1 MTREVVEQRKNR
13 LSTAKQQLLSKLWDS
28 PPATTLA
35 SGTIPR
41 GMKQPWYPASFQQR
55 RLWFASQIDSDV
67 PIYNLVRAFRLS
79 GPLDVEVLKKSLEEL
94 IGRHAILRTTFSMID
109 GDPVQVVKDMVELPF
124 FYVDLR
130 AIGAQT
136 RESEATAL
144 LEREARTRF
153 DLTAG
158 PLIRFSVL
166 QLQDQEH
173 LLIVAMHHILTDD
186 WSIRIFFRELS
197 AVYHAFRAGQ
207 LSSLPE
213 LPISYTDFAVWQ
225 NSHAEDQENASQ
237 ISYWRQQLAGI
248 SPSLNLPTKPK
259 LPKHSHAGARLSFP
273 VAQPLWRA
281 LEQLCQAGK
290 HTLFEVLL
298 AAFQVLLAYYTGDG
312 DVVVGTIVSS
322 RDREELE
329 PLMGFLVNTLVLRGN
344 ISGNLSFTQVLRQ
357 ARETLLDAH
366 KHKQLP
372 FELLVRELQPERTN
386 VHAPLFQ
393 IMFSI
398 QNLSDS
404 DLVLKDILAEAVPVE
419 YGSTVFDLNF
429 VPERTS
435 NGLNLALQYNT
446 SVFEESTIRRFVV
459 HYQKML
465 ERLAAAPEQRVSEV
479 CVLNDSE
486 RQQVV
491 EEWNNTQQQIPELCL
506 HQLFE
511 EQARRT
517 PNAVALMFADEQLT
531 YTELNGKANQL
542 AHFLCA
548 WGVQAET
555 PVAICCER
563 SFDLVIGI
571 LGILKAGGVYVP
583 LDASYPTER
592 LGWML
597 DDSHA
602 PILLTQE
609 HLLRKM
615 PSHWVQMIAMDTERD
630 RIAMESRANPAP
642 ASIPA
647 NLAYIMYTSG
657 STGTPRG
664 VAVEHRAIVRLA
676 LGTRAFTV
684 APSDVFLLLSPVTFD
699 ASTLEI
705 WAPLLNGARLA
716 VFPAFTPSPTEIG
729 ELVERARVTVLWLTA
744 GLFHQLVETEL
755 PKLRGVRQLLTG
767 GDVVSPR
774 HVRML
779 TQMFPECTV
788 INGYGPTENTTFT
801 ACHAIKGDPGPL
813 NSFPIGRPIS
823 NTTVYVLDAQL
834 NPLPVGVSGELFT
847 GGLGLARGYLGSP
860 GWTAEKFLPNPF
872 SKIGGERFY
881 RTGDRVRWQADGTL
895 EFLGRFDF
903 QVKLRGFRI
912 ELEEIQTVLEQ
923 VAGVRQ
929 ALAMLREYA
938 PQDKRLVAYV
948 AAEAGTPGADES
960 YLRSYMQER
969 LPEYMVPGAVVIM
982 GELPLTH
989 NGKVDRRALPA
1000 PEYGSKKP
1008 AGDAPRTPVEE
1019 IVAGIWCEIL
1029 KLNCAGVHDS
1039 FFDLGGH
1046 SLLATQVISRIRL
1059 TFQVELSLNVLFENP
1074 TMATFAEKLEEEVHK
1089 GKKSAVPPV
1098 RPVNREAPLPLSF
1111 AQQRLWFLHQLQP
1124 ESAAYNVPIAL
1135 RLQGE
1140 IRVEML
1146 ERAFTELVRR
1156 HEILRTRLEI
1166 VGQQARQVIAPA
1178 VPVQLPL
1185 TDLSALS
1192 ADEREAEARLWMGAE
1207 ARTPFNLA
1215 NETLIRGRMLRITPT
1230 EHVLL
1235 VTIHHIASDGWSMG
1249 IMMRELTSLYDAY
1262 SAGQESPLPELT
1274 LQYADYAAVQREWL
1288 QGEVLEEQLLY
1299 WKKQLA
1305 DLPGLEIPTDYPRT
1319 NLGSEAGAALQW
1331 TLSEEVSR
1339 QLKELSRREGVTLF
1353 MTMVTAFQLLL
1364 SRYSGE
1370 EDVAVGTPIAGRRW
1384 AETENLIGFFVNTLV
1399 LRTDMSGTP
1408 TFRQM
1413 LGRVRATTLAAHAH
1427 QDIPFEK
1434 LVEELRPERD
1444 LSRTPLFQV
1453 LFVFQNAP
1461 EAELY
1466 LSNVKISRIEIPLEV
1481 TKFELALMVAE
1492 SGDSI
1497 KGALGYRT
1505 GLFAETRMKRLL
1517 GHWEN
1522 LLTEIV
1528 SDPQKCISDLHFL
1541 SAAERQQ
1548 LLIEWNPTERSRS
1561 KTRLLQEVFAEQAQT
1576 NPLAVAVQFERQ
1588 LLTYAEL
1595 NCRANQLGH
1604 YLKKSGVGP
1613 EVLVGLCMERG
1624 PGIIVGVLA
1633 VLKAGGAY
1641 VPLDPDY
1648 PEDRISY
1655 MVQDAGVKI
1664 LIADTS
1670 TESKVARHIS
1680 KLVNL
1685 DRDWEEVSRE
1695 SQFNPKPEATT
1706 ENVAYV
1712 IYTSGSTGRPKGVAV
1727 THSNVTRLFTATQH
1741 WFQFSRSDV
1750 WTMFHSYA
1758 FDFSVWEIW
1767 GALLYGGRLVVV
1779 PYRVSRSPAAFREML
1794 IEEEVTVLNQTPS
1807 AFRQLVQLE
1816 ETSEATNQKLTLRLV
1831 IFGGEALDTPMLR
1844 SWFAGRGNQPPRL
1857 VNMYGITETTVH
1869 VTYQPIT
1876 AEMAQDHASVIGGPI
1891 PDLQVFLLDRYMQ
1904 PVPVGVAGEMFIGGA
1919 GLARGYL
1926 NRPELTAER
1935 FVPNPFS
1942 SCEGKRLYRSGDKA
1956 RFREDGTLEYLG
1968 RIDFQVKVR
1977 GYRIELGEIESAL
1990 QQYQPVEQAVV
2001 VAHGDHFR
2009 EKRLVAYVVKKARH
2023 KDLRLSDLRSHL
2035 EERLPAY
2042 MVPAVF
2048 IELARLPLTPHGKVD
2063 RKALPNPGTQDR
2075 VSEAVFVAPQNE
2087 LEKTVAAIWQQL
2099 LHLNKVSVFD
2109 NFFDLGGHSLLI
2121 VQVHGALRQIN
2132 QQVLITDLFK
2142 FPTIASLAKHLSQG
2156 PVHEL
2161 RSELKE
2167 DAELERLKRG
2177 KLRLAT
2183 RQRKPLPVS

>member
-1 MTREVVEQRKNR
+1 MRGEALQERKSR
-13 LSTAKQQLLSKLWDS
+13 LSDAKQKLLGKLWELPS
-28 PPATTLA
+28 VTTPL
-35 SGTIPR
+35 R
-41 GMKQPWYPASFQQR
+41 GAISCGVKQPWYPTSFQQK

-67 PIYNLVRAFRLS
+67 PIYNLVRAFRLN
-79 GPLDVEVLKKSLEEL
+79 GPLDIEILKKALEEL
-94 IGRHAILRTTFSMID
+94 VGRHAILRTTFSMRE
-109 GDPVQVVKDMVELPF
+109 GDPVQVVKDEIELPF

-130 AIGAQT
+130 AIASKV
-136 RESEATAL
+136 RAAEATAF
-144 LEREARTRF
+144 LEREARTQF
-153 DLTAG
+153 DLSTG
-158 PLIRFSVL
+158 PLMRFSLV

-173 LLIVAMHHILTDD
+173 FLVVAMHHIVTDD

-197 AVYHAFRAGQ
+197 AVYHAFLAGQ
-207 LSSLPE
+207 RSPLPV

-225 NSHAEDQENASQ
+225 NSHVEAQENASQ

-248 SPSLNLPTKPK
+248 SPALNLPTKPK

-273 VAQPLWRA
+273 VAKPLWRT

-298 AAFQVLLAYYTGDG
+298 GAFQVLLAYYTGDG

-344 ISGNLSFTQVLRQ
+344 ISGDLSFIQVLRQ

-404 DLVLKDILAEAVPVE
+404 DLVLEGVRAETIPVE

-429 VPERTS
+429 VPERS
-435 NGLNLALQYNT
+435 SDGLNLALQYNT
-446 SVFEESTIRRFVV
+446 SIFEESTIRRFVA

-465 ERLAAAPEQRVSEV
+465 EMLAVAPERRVSEV
-479 CVLNDSE
+479 CVLNDDE

-491 EEWNNTQQQIPELCL
+491 EEWNDTQQQIPELCL

-511 EQARRT
+511 EQVLRT
-517 PNAVALMFADEQLT
+517 PHAVALVFADKRLT

-542 AHFLCA
+542 AHFLRT
-548 WGVQAET
+548 WGVQTET

-563 SFDLVIGI
+563 SLELVIGI

-597 DDSHA
+597 DDCHA

-609 HLLRKM
+609 NLLRKM
-615 PSHWVQMIAMDTERD
+615 PSHWVQMIAMDTESD
-630 RIAMESRANPAP
+630 RIAAESPANPTHVT
-642 ASIPA
+642 IPA
-647 NLAYIMYTSG
+647 NLAYVMYTSG
-657 STGTPRG
+657 STGTPKG

-684 APSDVFLLLSPVTFD
+684 APSDAFVLLSPVTFD

-705 WAPLLNGARLA
+705 WAPLLHGARLA
-716 VFPAFTPSPTEIG
+716 VFPAVTPSSKEIG
-729 ELVERARVTVLWLTA
+729 EFVEKAGVTVLWLTA

-755 PKLRGVRQLLTG
+755 PRLQGIRQLLTG

-774 HVRML
+774 HIRML
-779 TQMFPECTV
+779 AQMFPGCV
-788 INGYGPTENTTFT
+788 LINGYGPTENTTFT
-801 ACHAIKGDPGPL
+801 ACHVIQGDPGPL
-813 NSFPIGRPIS
+813 NSFPIGKPIS
-823 NTTVYVLDAQL
+823 NTTAYVLDAQMK
-834 NPLPVGVSGELFT
+834 PLPVGVVGELFT
-847 GGLGLARGYLGSP
+847 GGMGLARGYLDSP
-860 GWTAEKFLPNPF
+860 DLTAEKFLPNPF
-872 SKIGGERFY
+872 SKIGGERLY
-881 RTGDRVRWQADGTL
+881 RTGDRVRWQSDGTL

-912 ELEEIQTVLEQ
+912 ELGEVQAVLEK

-929 ALAMLREYA
+929 ALAVLHEYSPA
-938 PQDKRLVAYV
+938 DKRLVAYV
-948 AAEAGTPGADES
+948 AVDPGTPATDEC

-969 LPEYMVPGAVVIM
+969 LPPYMVPGAILIL

-989 NGKVDRRALPA
+989 NGKVNRKALPA
-1000 PEYGSKKP
+1000 PECSNKKS
-1008 AGDAPRTPVEE
+1008 AGDAPRTPIEE

-1029 KLNCAGVHDS
+1029 KVDSAGIHDS

-1046 SLLATQVISRIRL
+1046 SLLATQLISRIRL
-1059 TFQVELSLNVLFENP
+1059 TFQVELSLSVLFEKS
-1074 TMATFAEKLEEEVHK
+1074 TIAAFAARLEEEVRK
-1089 GKKSAVPPV
+1089 DKKSAMPPM
-1098 RPVNREAPLPLSF
+1098 RHVNRETSLPLSF

-1124 ESAAYNVPIAL
+1124 ESSAYNVPIAL

-1140 IRVEML
+1140 IQVETL
-1146 ERAFTELVRR
+1146 ERAVTELVRR
-1156 HEILRTRLEI
+1156 HQVLRTRLEMA
-1166 VGQQARQVIAPA
+1166 GQQTTQVIAPA
-1178 VPVQLPL
+1178 TPVHCAL
-1185 TDLSALS
+1185 TDLSMLS
-1192 ADEREAEARLWMGAE
+1192 SEKREAEARLQMAAE
-1207 ARTPFNLA
+1207 ARAPFDLA
-1215 NETLIRGRMLRITPT
+1215 HGPLIRGRIFRLTSTDHLLLITLH
-1230 EHVLL
+1230 HV
-1235 VTIHHIASDGWSMG
+1235 ACDGWSLG
-1249 IMMRELTSLYDAY
+1249 IMMREITALYGAY
-1262 SAGQESPLPELT
+1262 SAGQESPLPELM

-1288 QGEVLEEQLLY
+1288 QGEVLEEQLSY

-1305 DLPGLEIPTDYPRT
+1305 GLPVLEIPTDFPRT
-1319 NLGSEAGAALQW
+1319 HLGSEAGAALPW
-1331 TLSEEVSR
+1331 TLNEELSR

-1353 MTMVTAFQLLL
+1353 MTMLAAFQLLL
-1364 SRYSGE
+1364 SRYSGQ

-1384 AETENLIGFFVNTLV
+1384 TETENLIGFFVNTLV
-1399 LRTDMSGTP
+1399 LRTDTSGAP
-1408 TFRQM
+1408 TFREM
-1413 LGRVRATTLAAHAH
+1413 LGRVRATTLGAHAY

-1444 LSRTPLFQV
+1444 LSRTPFFQV

-1461 EAELY
+1461 ETELHFPD
-1466 LSNVKISRIEIPLEV
+1466 VKVSRLEIPLEV
-1481 TKFELALMVAE
+1481 TKFELALMATE
-1492 SGDSI
+1492 SGSRI
-1497 KGALGYRT
+1497 EGALGYRT

-1528 SDPQKCISDLHFL
+1528 RDPQARISDLQFL
-1541 SAAERQQ
+1541 GPEECRQ
-1548 LLIEWNPTERSRS
+1548 LLGGNRAQRRHSES
-1561 KTRLLQEVFAEQAQT
+1561 RLLQQVFEEQAQI
-1576 NPLAVAVQFERQ
+1576 NPLAIAAQFEGRK
-1588 LLTYAEL
+1588 LTYAEL

-1604 YLKKSGVGP
+1604 YLKKSGIGP
-1613 EVLVGLCMERG
+1613 EALVGMFMERG
-1624 PGIIVGVLA
+1624 LGIVIGLLA

-1648 PEDRISY
+1648 PAERISY
-1655 MVQDAGVKI
+1655 MLQDAGVKV
-1664 LIADTS
+1664 LIADSS
-1670 TESKVARHIS
+1670 TESRIDRHS
-1680 KLVNL
+1680 VTLVNL
-1685 DRDWEEVSRE
+1685 DRDWEEISRE
-1695 SQFNPKPEATT
+1695 SQSNPTPEATP
-1706 ENVAYV
+1706 ESVAYV

-1727 THSNVTRLFTATQH
+1727 THGNVSRLFASTQH
-1741 WFQFSRSDV
+1741 WFQFSSNDV

-1767 GALLYGGRLVVV
+1767 GALLYGGRLLVV
-1779 PYRVSRSPAAFREML
+1779 PYHVSRAPAAFRAML
-1794 IEEEVTVLNQTPS
+1794 LDEEVTVLNQTPS

-1816 ETSEATNQKLTLRLV
+1816 ETSEVTDQKMALRLV
-1831 IFGGEALDTPMLR
+1831 IFGGEALDIPSLR
-1844 SWFAGRGNQPPRL
+1844 PWFARHGSQSPRL

-1869 VTYQPIT
+1869 VTYQPLT
-1876 AEMAQDHASVIGGPI
+1876 SKMAQDQASVIGGPI

-1904 PVPVGVAGEMFIGGA
+1904 PVPIGVAGEMFIGGA

-1942 SCEGKRLYRSGDKA
+1942 ACEGERLYRSGDKA
-1956 RFREDGTLEYLG
+1956 RFREDGALEYLG

-1977 GYRIELGEIESAL
+1977 GYRIELGEIEAAL
-1990 QQYQPVEQAVV
+1990 QQYQSVQQAVV
-2001 VAHGDHFR
+2001 VAYEDHSP
-2009 EKRLVAYVVKKARH
+2009 EKRLVAYVVKKASQE
-2023 KDLRLSDLRSHL
+2023 DLRLSGLRSHL
-2035 EERLPAY
+2035 EELLPAY
-2042 MVPAVF
+2042 MVPAAF
-2048 IELARLPLTPHGKVD
+2048 IELVELPLTPNGKID

-2075 VSEAVFVAPQNE
+2075 VSETVFIAPQNE
-2087 LEKTVAAIWQQL
+2087 LEKAVAAIWQEL
-2099 LHLNKVSVFD
+2099 LHVDNVSVFD
-2109 NFFDLGGHSLLI
+2109 NFFDLGGHSLLVI
-2121 VQVHGALRQIN
+2121 QVHAALRQMN
-2132 QQVLITDLFK
+2132 QPVSITDLFK
-2142 FPTIASLAKHLSQG
+2142 FPTIASLAQHLSQV
-2156 PVHEL
+2156 PAQEL
-2161 RSELKE
+2161 RSEIKE

-2183 RQRKPLPVS
+2183 RQRKPVPVD